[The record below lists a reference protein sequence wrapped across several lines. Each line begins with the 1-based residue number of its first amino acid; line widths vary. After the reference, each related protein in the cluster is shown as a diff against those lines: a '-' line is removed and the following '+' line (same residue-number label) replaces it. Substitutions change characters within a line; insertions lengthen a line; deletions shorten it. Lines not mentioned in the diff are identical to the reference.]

1 MKLPLSYHRHKKL
14 DTLVEN
20 KTTYT
25 LQSAE
30 MNIFETHQA
39 AEQVLLGFQQ
49 PVLATMIK
57 GKKIMHLEKETA
69 FSFLPGESLLMPSD
83 ALMCIDFPEATHF
96 NPTQCLAMTISEE
109 IIANILEL
117 MNMQYPKT
125 EGIAW
130 QFSQQNFHFSNDAA
144 IQQIIHRLIFLFA
157 ENHPTKDMFVDMM
170 LKELLVRIMQTES
183 RQQLLQNTPTQQTQ
197 NRIAFIV
204 DYIRQNIREKLTIK
218 QLSQKTYMSES
229 HFYRFFKNE
238 LGISPVEFINN
249 ERIQLAAQLLQG
261 GNQQKIQEISENCGF
276 NSLSYFNRV
285 FKHKYALSPS
295 AYQHKFSE
303 GKF

>member
-14 DTLVEN
+14 DTLIEN

-39 AEQVLLGFQQ
+39 TEQVLLGFQQ

-57 GKKIMHLEKETA
+57 GKKIMHLEGKSA
-69 FSFLPGESLLMPSD
+69 FSFLPGESLLMPPNGM
-83 ALMCIDFPEATHF
+83 MCIDFPEATNG
-96 NPTQCLAMTISEE
+96 NPTQCLAMTISEG
-109 IIANILEL
+109 IISNILEL

-125 EGIAW
+125 EGVEW

-183 RQQLLQNTPTQQTQ
+183 RQQLLQNIPAQQTQ

-204 DYIRQNIREKLTIK
+204 DYIRENIHEKLTIK

-249 ERIQLAAQLLQG
+249 ERVQLAANLLQESRR
-261 GNQQKIQEISENCGF
+261 KIQDISEACGF

-285 FKHKYALSPS
+285 FKHKYAISPS